1 MWKYLLDS
9 NVHTTGTIKKIFQN
23 IFFKVGH
30 ILWESNYLTLGATGN
45 LGKKVKKDK
54 WLVQLLHSH

>member
-54 WLVQLLHSH
+54 